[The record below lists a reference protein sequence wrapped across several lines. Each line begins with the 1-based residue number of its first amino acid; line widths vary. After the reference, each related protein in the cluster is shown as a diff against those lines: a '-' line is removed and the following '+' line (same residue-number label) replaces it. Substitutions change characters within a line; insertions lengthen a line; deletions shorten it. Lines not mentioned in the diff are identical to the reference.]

1 MAIPASGSVS
11 LSTIQSE
18 WGGGNPIS
26 MSEYYSGSLASNSLV
41 SSTSHT
47 VSTSTG
53 SQYFPATPGSKG
65 VPGTAA
71 YTSYYRQYGFKNS
84 NVTTIPLGGFG
95 SASAT
100 TTKVT
105 GIDQVGEAGQI
116 PSSGAIQ
123 FNHFRGTTGSGTST
137 NLVMYGFVL
146 YHATSTLSGGSA
158 SSGFG
163 NYSPYL
169 WVSGHHGTTGTLGN
183 NWSNVPFRYFDTP
196 AKNGA
201 PATRWYGSDT
211 HVNNSINVAK
221 QYCFHYTYPS
231 IGAVTAYSY
240 TTNQSTMLTM
250 SGTWTITVQF

>member
-1 MAIPASGSVS
+1 MQKSSHPQN
-11 LSTIQSE
+11 L
-18 WGGGNPIS
+18 
-26 MSEYYSGSLASNSLV
+26 SNS
-41 SSTSHT
+41 SGCSCRPSC
-47 VSTSTG
+47 
-53 SQYFPATPGSKG
+53 PGSKG

-201 PATRWYGSDT
+201 PATRWYGSNAWIYD
-211 HVNNSINVAK
+211 
-221 QYCFHYTYPS
+221 CC
-231 IGAVTAYSY
+231 
-240 TTNQSTMLTM
+240 
-250 SGTWTITVQF
+250 TV